1 MCHTV
6 SFLNLTKSL
15 WEAAD
20 AFLPLLLPLEM
31 LFQDLITLTVRI
43 AHCWAWIY
51 PLLGH
56 TYLFLCKQLF
66 FIFSLLLTDSSCEFS
81 SICLYDGQ
89 RANLT
94 SLYSENTVPQFF
106 FSASIV
112 FFFLWCIWSGVISRL
127 QQTTVFSCSTLLQY
141 LTWYFHSALW
151 SIFTSVKWY
160 APTVQGSS
168 MVVLNSTVLCFLI
181 LLHFIFLI
189 QSLWP
194 FFLGILP
201 CQHSAL

>member
-66 FIFSLLLTDSSCEFS
+66 FIFSLLLTDSSCEFFFHLS
-81 SICLYDGQ
+81 LRWAEGKSYILVFWKYCPSILFFCI
-89 RANLT
+89 NC
-94 SLYSENTVPQFF
+94 FF
-106 FSASIV
+106 FS
-112 FFFLWCIWSGVISRL
+112 FGVYDQVLFQGFNKQRCL
-127 QQTTVFSCSTLLQY
+127 VVPHCCSTLPDI
-141 LTWYFHSALW
+141 FIVHSEASSPQLNDMLPLYKEVLW
-151 SIFTSVKWY
+151 
-160 APTVQGSS
+160 
-168 MVVLNSTVLCFLI
+168 
-181 LLHFIFLI
+181 
-189 QSLWP
+189 
-194 FFLGILP
+194 
-201 CQHSAL
+201 